1 MSRPI
6 SRRRLLT
13 ALAAAGITGPA
24 AVQLVSQSRR
34 QVTADIL
41 RNANALIDQDL
52 KDDRLD
58 VIRTA
63 LQRNLDQ
70 FQLVRDLDIDD
81 AIEPALTFDPGR
93 R

>member
-1 MSRPI
+1 MSRPL
-6 SRRRLLT
+6 SRRRLLQV
-13 ALAAAGITGPA
+13 LAAAGITGPA

-34 QVTADIL
+34 QVTAIAL
-41 RNANALIDQDL
+41 KNANALIDQDFN
-52 KDDRLD
+52 DERLE

-70 FQLVRDLDIDD
+70 FQLVRDLEIDD
-81 AIEPALTFDPGR
+81 AIEPALTFDAGR